1 MGQRQFSA
9 PSAPPVTPLK
19 GEGSNEHTLS
29 TFSTFNEYTDASVIS
44 FTACC
49 PGSTG
54 LKGRTSWMSTSLGT
68 DLLRPG
74 GDAQAPLRGPR
85 SEGQVRHRGK
95 SK

>member
-1 MGQRQFSA
+1 MNIHSVH
-9 PSAPPVTPLK
+9 SVHLM
-19 GEGSNEHTLS
+19 STL
-29 TFSTFNEYTDASVIS
+29 TASVIS